1 MASTAT
7 TGTSDSSSSGGGSK
21 VGAYIHT
28 QNIALDKSCTHISMY
43 VWAEGW
49 VLNVAIDYGQ
59 FQCTGNPRYNDSIFP
74 KDVAIKM
81 NLLLYRILN
90 E

>member
-28 QNIALDKSCTHISMY
+28 LNKALDKSGTHINMY

-49 VLNVAIDYGQ
+49 VLNVAVDYEQ
-59 FQCTGNPRYNDSIFP
+59 FQCTVNPRYNDSICP
-74 KDVAIKM
+74 
-81 NLLLYRILN
+81 NH
-90 E
+90 